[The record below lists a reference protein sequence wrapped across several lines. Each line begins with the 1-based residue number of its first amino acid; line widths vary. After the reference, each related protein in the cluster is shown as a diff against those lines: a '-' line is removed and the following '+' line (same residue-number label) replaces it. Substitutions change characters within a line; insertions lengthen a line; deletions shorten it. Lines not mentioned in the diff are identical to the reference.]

1 MRALDLYPRILELDT
16 CECTDALEFLLIENV
31 FGGLVGRN
39 AAFYPGILVRYV
51 EYAGRGLVTMIH
63 RR

>member
-39 AAFYPGILVRYV
+39 AAFYP
-51 EYAGRGLVTMIH
+51 
-63 RR
+63 